1 MGVKATGPGSVNC
14 ERLIPPAVKRQ
25 LADMGHT
32 IEEEAGAHGG
42 YQSIWRLEDPRRYF
56 GGSDP
61 RKDGCAI
68 GY

>member
-1 MGVKATGPGSVNC
+1 MLK
-14 ERLIPPAVKRQ
+14 
-25 LADMGHT
+25 LAEMGHT
-32 IEEEAGAHGG
+32 IDGGRSDHGG
-42 YQSIWRLEDPRRYF
+42 YQGIWRLDEPLRWF

>member
-1 MGVKATGPGSVNC
+1 VSDRIDVF
-14 ERLIPPAVKRQ
+14 
-25 LADMGHT
+25 
-32 IEEEAGAHGG
+32 GG
-42 YQSIWRLEDPRRYF
+42 YQGIWREENPRRYF

>member
-1 MGVKATGPGSVNC
+1 
-14 ERLIPPAVKRQ
+14 
-25 LADMGHT
+25 MGHKVRPA
-32 IEEEAGAHGG
+32 AGAWGG
-42 YQSIWRLEDPRRYF
+42 YQGIWREESPLRYF